1 MSGVHTTSRNR
12 NSTRTKIVWG
22 VLGLGMMLSIA
33 ALSVLD
39 PQSPSARGGGVA
51 LSPLMSLEGTRGV
64 DAIFQTQKALKADH
78 WDSIVI
84 VHSGSNKGSSASIE
98 AEHQASGYDGLGFH
112 FLVGNG
118 TGMGNGEIHVGQR
131 WLDQRDGADL
141 AGTTAGVN
149 SRGMIEVCIVGDG
162 NRKAFSDEQLR
173 RLAQLV
179 SALSQKFDIPS
190 DKIFLHKDIAG
201 TTSPG
206 QYFPRTAFENQLLTL
221 GVPQRP

>member
-1 MSGVHTTSRNR
+1 MTGVHATSRRR
-12 NSTRTKIVWG
+12 NTTRTKIVWG
-22 VLGLGMMLSIA
+22 VLGLGMMLSFG
-33 ALSVLD
+33 ALLVLD

-51 LSPLMSLEGTRGV
+51 LSPLMSIEGSRGV
-64 DAIFQTQKALKADH
+64 DAVFQTQAELNSDH
-78 WDSIVI
+78 WNSIVI
-84 VHSGSNKGSSASIE
+84 VHSGSSKGSAASIE
-98 AEHQASGYDGLGFH
+98 AEHVENGYDGLGFH

-141 AGTTAGVN
+141 AGTTAGVS
-149 SRGMIEVCIVGDG
+149 SRGMIEVCVVGDG

-179 SALSQKFDIPS
+179 AAISEKFEIPS

-206 QYFPRTAFENQLLTL
+206 QYFPRTAFENQLVTL
-221 GVPQRP
+221 GISDRP